1 MKLYPIEAGNFK
13 LDGGAMFGV
22 VPKTM
27 WQKLNP
33 PDENNMCTWA
43 MRCLLIQDKNRLMLV
58 DTGMGDFIDD
68 IYKKR
73 YHPFGEET
81 LEKSLAK
88 HGFSPTDITDVFL
101 THLHFDHCI
110 GALKNDGNHQP
121 TLRFPNATHW
131 TSATQWQSA
140 MQPNAREKASYLKE
154 YLEAIQHAGKLK
166 YVEKEELNM
175 PNVEIEFMYGHT
187 EAMMLLHIYKEKQT
201 ISYCA
206 DLIPSHHHIKLPYV
220 MAYDIR
226 PLDTLREKAIFLE
239 KAVTNNHILFF
250 EHDKEVECCTL
261 KRTEKGIEFDR
272 LMKLEEIN

>member
-1 MKLYPIEAGNFK
+1 MQLYTIDTGYFK

-43 MRCLLIQDKNRLMLV
+43 MRCLLVQDENRLVLI

-68 IYKKR
+68 TYKKR
-73 YHPFGEET
+73 YQPFGDET

-88 HGFSPTDITDVFL
+88 HGFSPADITDVFL

-110 GALKNDGNHQP
+110 GALKDDGNGKP

-131 TSATQWQSA
+131 SSYVQWKSA
-140 MQPNAREKASYLKE
+140 MHPNPREKASYVKE
-154 YLEAIQHAGKLK
+154 YLQAISDSGKLK
-166 YVEKEELNM
+166 FIENEELGMKNM
-175 PNVEIEFMYGHT
+175 EVEFVFGHT
-187 EAMMLLHIYKEKQT
+187 ESMMICHIYKDKQT
-201 ISYCA
+201 VSYVA
-206 DLIPSHHHIKLPYV
+206 DLIPSHHHVRLPYI

-226 PLDTLREKAIFLE
+226 PMDTLQEKTIFLE
-239 KAVTNNHILFF
+239 KALENNHFIFL
-250 EHDKEVECCTL
+250 EHDKDIECCTL
-261 KRTEKGIEFDR
+261 KRTEKGIEVDR
-272 LMKLEEIN
+272 LLKLEEI

>member
-1 MKLYPIEAGNFK
+1 
-13 LDGGAMFGV
+13 
-22 VPKTM
+22 
-27 WQKLNP
+27 
-33 PDENNMCTWA
+33 
-43 MRCLLIQDKNRLMLV
+43 
-58 DTGMGDFIDD
+58 
-68 IYKKR
+68 
-73 YHPFGEET
+73 
-81 LEKSLAK
+81 
-88 HGFSPTDITDVFL
+88 
-101 THLHFDHCI
+101 
-110 GALKNDGNHQP
+110 
-121 TLRFPNATHW
+121 
-131 TSATQWQSA
+131 
-140 MQPNAREKASYLKE
+140 
-154 YLEAIQHAGKLK
+154 
-166 YVEKEELNM
+166 M